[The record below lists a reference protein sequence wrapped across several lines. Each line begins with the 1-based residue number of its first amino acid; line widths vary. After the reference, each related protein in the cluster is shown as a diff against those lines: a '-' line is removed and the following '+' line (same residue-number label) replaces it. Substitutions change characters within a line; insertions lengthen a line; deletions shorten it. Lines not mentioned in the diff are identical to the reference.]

1 MASDI
6 SRLSIRMFTTAMMLT
21 GYALGITRLA
31 RELGFGITEQGILV
45 SIQSLGFTF
54 AVLIG
59 GALSDRFGHVR
70 ILRIVTLALAIA
82 AALIGVS
89 WAYWIAA
96 IAMLM
101 NGAAGS
107 IMENSITALA
117 MADEKSKDKNN
128 MVVQI
133 AFSIGAIT
141 LPVIILAARAAN
153 LSWRLAFIIIAVLS
167 GVLFLLPQRI
177 FEHRQTDTIPFR
189 LILSQYL
196 GIIKRPALLIAPV
209 TMFFYVGA
217 EVGLW
222 AFAPVFFEKI
232 GMGTSSGIIASISIW
247 VCMLLGRLLIVRL
260 SERLGIII
268 TMIIFA
274 FFAMT
279 AILMMILSNGLWAV
293 AATAAAGFACAPFF
307 PLILSWMTDMTGER
321 SGTLFAFTLAS
332 GTLGSM
338 TLGYL
343 MGLLGDNYGMRT
355 AMTLPLASFVIVLGL
370 LLIFGLKKRVIL

>member
-1 MASDI
+1 
-6 SRLSIRMFTTAMMLT
+6 MFTTAMMLT